1 MKCLI
6 FDFDGTIVDN
16 LPQVFGLLKE
26 NLNRKNI
33 DLSKYSLEYL
43 RQTGVKKF
51 MKQIKIS
58 KLELFSIY
66 LDIKKKIH
74 QNLNDNPPVK
84 GLPTVLSELKKK
96 YLLIIFSSNKPKNI
110 SNYLQKYHLEKYFSE
125 IAEDS
130 SYFGKH
136 VGLNKIVKEHHLNQ
150 QEVLYLGDE
159 SRDIEAARKTGI
171 KSGAVLWGFE
181 GDKLLASFSPDF
193 LFTHPNELLKIV

>member
-16 LPQVFGLLKE
+16 LPQVLDLLTE

-33 DLSKYSLEYL
+33 DISKYSLEYL

-51 MKQIKIS
+51 MKQINVS

-74 QNLNDNPPVK
+74 QNLNENPPVK
-84 GLPTVLSELKKK
+84 GLLAVLPELKKK
-96 YLLIIFSSNKPKNI
+96 YMLIVFSSNKPKNI
-110 SNYLQKYHLEKYFSE
+110 SSYLQKYHLKNFFSE
-125 IAEDS
+125 ITEDS

-136 VGLNKIVKEHHLNQ
+136 IGLNKIVKEHNFNKK
-150 QEVLYLGDE
+150 EVLYLGDE
-159 SRDIEAARKTGI
+159 TRDIEAARKAGI
-171 KSGAVLWGFE
+171 KSGAVLWGYE
-181 GDKLLASFSPDF
+181 GNIPLTAAKPDYLFSKPSD
-193 LFTHPNELLKIV
+193 LLKIL

>member
-16 LPQVFGLLKE
+16 LPQVLNLLTE

-33 DLSKYSLEYL
+33 DISKYSLEYL

-74 QNLNDNPPVK
+74 QNFNENPPVK
-84 GLPTVLSELKKK
+84 GLSAVLPELEKK
-96 YLLIIFSSNKPKNI
+96 YMLIVFSSNKSENI
-110 SNYLQKYHLEKYFSE
+110 FSYLKKYHLEKYFSE

-136 VGLNKIVKEHHLNQ
+136 IGLNKIVKKHNFNK

-159 SRDIEAARKTGI
+159 TRDIEAARKTGI

-181 GDKLLASFSPDF
+181 GSVPLTAAKPNY
-193 LFTHPNELLKIV
+193 LFTKPLDLLKIS

>member
-6 FDFDGTIVDN
+6 FDFDGTIVNN
-16 LPQVFGLLKE
+16 LPQVLGLLIE
-26 NLNRKNI
+26 SLNRKNI
-33 DLSKYSLEYL
+33 DISKYSLEYL

-51 MKQIKIS
+51 MKQINIS

-74 QNLNDNPPVK
+74 QNLNDNSPVS
-84 GLPTVLSELKKK
+84 GLSAVLPELKKK
-96 YLLIIFSSNKPKNI
+96 YMLIVFSSNKPENI

-125 IAEDS
+125 IVEDS

-136 VGLNKIVKEHHLNQ
+136 IGLTKIVKKLNLKPR
-150 QEVLYLGDE
+150 ETFYIGDE
-159 SRDIEAARKTGI
+159 ARDIVAAK
-171 KSGAVLWGFE
+171 KSGLKSVAVTWGFE

-193 LFTHPNELLKIV
+193 LFTHPNELFKIA

>member
-16 LPQVFGLLKE
+16 LPQVFGLLRE

-33 DLSKYSLEYL
+33 DLGKYSLEYL

-51 MKQIKIS
+51 MKQINIS

-74 QNLNDNPPVK
+74 QNLNENPPAK
-84 GLPTVLSELKKK
+84 GLLAVLPELKKN
-96 YLLIIFSSNKPKNI
+96 YLLIVFSSNKPKNI
-110 SNYLQKYHLEKYFSE
+110 SNYLQKYNLEKYFSE

-136 VGLNKIVKEHHLNQ
+136 IGLNKIVKKYNLNK

-159 SRDIEAARKTGI
+159 TRDIEAARKTGI

-181 GDKLLASFSPDF
+181 GSMPLTATKPNYLFSKPSD
-193 LFTHPNELLKIV
+193 LLKIQ